1 MKLTLTIG
9 TLVLLACP
17 ASALAQD
24 GTPATAANGPPVAFP
39 QVTTIPTP
47 LQSTSGRFSSLNPSN
62 RSNCGYSGKMIG
74 RVVSARLMMV
84 DVTGG
89 FCHVSEVAN
98 ALVNVELSNP
108 ADAVQ
113 MVPGRRVVITATFR
127 QAQESRTSRFNAQ
140 YLIAEKA
147 ALVAGDPRGA
157 PAPAFMS
164 YMLCQA
170 PELDALAAKL
180 GKDLCVQSTIVAN
193 LAATSTGLEAAART
207 PVEVGPGDSV
217 SGDADA
223 ITCRRDARV
232 SDRQLPAVACARG
245 RYWAWYNA
253 KWHDPFLPQA
263 APP

>member
-1 MKLTLTIG
+1 MRLSLAIG
-9 TLVLLACP
+9 AALLPVCP
-17 ASALAQD
+17 ALAQS
-24 GTPATAANGPPVAFP
+24 GTPAAADASVAFP
-39 QVTTIPTP
+39 QVATIPIP

-62 RSNCGYSGKMIG
+62 RMNCGYSGKMIG
-74 RVVSARLMMV
+74 RVVAARLIMM

-98 ALVNVELSNP
+98 ALVNVELGNP

-127 QAQESRTSRFNAQ
+127 HAQESRTSTFNAQ

-164 YMLCQA
+164 YMVCQA

-193 LAATSTGLEAAART
+193 LAATGAGLEAAART
-207 PVEVGPGDSV
+207 PVEVGPGDSAP
-217 SGDADA
+217 GDADA
-223 ITCRRDARV
+223 ITCRPDARV
-232 SDRQLPAVACARG
+232 SDRQLPAIACARG
-245 RYWAWYNA
+245 RYWAWYSA
-253 KWHDPFLPQA
+253 KWHDPFLPAA